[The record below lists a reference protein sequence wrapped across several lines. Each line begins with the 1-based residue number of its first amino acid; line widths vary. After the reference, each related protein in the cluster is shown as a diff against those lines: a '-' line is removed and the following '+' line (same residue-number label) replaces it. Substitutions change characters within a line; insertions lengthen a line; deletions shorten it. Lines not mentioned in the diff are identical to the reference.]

1 VRHQQGR
8 GTGRGFL
15 YSTVAAELRDRIK
28 RGIYPPGWQIP
39 TETELV
45 RDFRVSTITVR
56 RAIRELTLEGL
67 VQGRRGAGVFVRE
80 RRRIVRAL
88 SDFTASLSD
97 EIRQTGEEP
106 GLQELALGVVPA
118 SADVAGRLG
127 VRLGTRAY
135 RHEKLVLAGGRAVG
149 VDVSYLPLALG
160 RRLGP
165 RLAQEHIYPLLVED
179 GVAVDAIDITIEGD
193 TLSERDG
200 RLLGLPVRSPVLA
213 IHYTPRG
220 PNGRALLTGRVL
232 SRTDRYVYAF
242 RIRHWPR
249 PAPGSSHA

>member
-1 VRHQQGR
+1 VRHDHRR
-8 GTGRGFL
+8 GAGRGFL

-56 RAIRELTLEGL
+56 RAIRELVLEGL

-97 EIRQTGEEP
+97 EIRQTGEEA
-106 GLQELALGVVPA
+106 GIQELSFGIVPA

-127 VRLGTRAY
+127 VRPGTRVY
-135 RHEKLVLAGGRAVG
+135 RHEKLVLAGGRAVC
-149 VDVSYLPLALG
+149 VDVGYLPLPLG
-160 RRLGP
+160 RRLGS
-165 RLAQEHIYPLLVED
+165 RLSQEFIYPVMLEEGIAVE
-179 GVAVDAIDITIEGD
+179 AIDITIEGD

-200 RLLGLPVRSPVLA
+200 RLLGLPVRSPVLV

-232 SRTDRYVYAF
+232 SRTDRYIYAF
-242 RIRHWPR
+242 RIRA
-249 PAPGSSHA
+249 APPPNGR